1 MQPYPQLPKPYQFL
15 GALDPLPRMVA
26 EALRLY
32 GTREQ
37 PGPGDNP
44 VILQWAKDLGDP
56 SVARVYTADAVP
68 WCGLFLAIV
77 AKRAGKVPVKDP
89 LWALNW
95 GKFGQEAGQ
104 PMLGDVLTFVR
115 PQGGHVALYVGESA
129 ATYHVLGGNQSDRVG
144 FTEIAKSRLRAARR
158 PVYAVQPASVRPY
171 VLGTAGAVSTNEA

>member
-1 MQPYPQLPKPYQFL
+1 MQRYPQLPKRYQFL
-15 GALDPLPRMVA
+15 GTLDPLPRMVR

-68 WCGLFLAIV
+68 WCGLFMAIV
-77 AKRAGKVPVKDP
+77 ARRAGKPPVADP

-95 GKFGQEAGQ
+95 GKFGRDAGQ

-129 ATYHVLGGNQSDRVG
+129 SSYHVLGGNQSDRVC
-144 FTEIAKSRLRAARR
+144 FAEIAKTRLRAARR
-158 PVYAVQPASVRPY
+158 PAYSAPPASVRPY
-171 VLGTAGAVSTNEA
+171 VLGAGGVLSANEA